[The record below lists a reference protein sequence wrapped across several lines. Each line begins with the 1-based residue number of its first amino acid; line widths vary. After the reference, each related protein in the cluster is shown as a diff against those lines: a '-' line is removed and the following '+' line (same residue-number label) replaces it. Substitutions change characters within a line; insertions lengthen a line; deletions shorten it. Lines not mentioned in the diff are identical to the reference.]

1 MTLPIGLADDE
12 RDLVSGLR
20 SQMAQFRVKNQ
31 RQWNYYDGKQGL
43 KNMGIAIPQNIA
55 MVEAVIGW
63 PEIVVDA
70 LEERL
75 DWQGWVSAGADV
87 SGLQQVFRKNQLG
100 IEFAKATLD
109 SFVTGVG
116 FLQASDDGEGNP
128 LVNAVSS
135 SRATYVWDERLR
147 RVSVG
152 MVEELDPEGVRR
164 TTVFYPD
171 ETVTFNRD
179 EYGET
184 VERVVHGRGR
194 AGLVPYPNRTR
205 AGQVRGRS
213 EINRAIR
220 YYTDHGTRTILGM
233 EFNRE
238 IYTTPQRWLAN
249 VEPDQLGLSEDATQA
264 QIVEA
269 GWKVAQNKALIIPPN
284 PEGDGAEPK
293 VGQFQAASPAPYIDE
308 LRMLSQMVSAQSG
321 VPVGQFGFI
330 TENPAS
336 ADAIRMAENR
346 LVKKAE
352 RRQSMFGQTHV
363 NDLAYVCQ
371 SILDGAP
378 ASPEFTAQV
387 SAKWRDASTPTL
399 AAATD
404 AAVKIVSAGIAPGRS
419 RVIMDMI
426 GLAPEQQ
433 ESLEADWSRDTSRSL
448 GEMLRTR
455 QVEQDPV
462 VDAALATRTAEEDTQ
477 AVEGRLDI
485 PAGADADTLAKKFD
499 ALGKAIRAGVDPD
512 DAAARLG
519 LPGLHFTGAIPVSL
533 RVPKSEGEGLEEK

>member
-1 MTLPIGLADDE
+1 MTNPVIGLGLADDE
-12 RDLVSGLR
+12 RDLLQGLR
-20 SQMAQFRVKNQ
+20 VQLARFAGKNR
-31 RQWNYYDGKQGL
+31 RQWAYYDGRQGL
-43 KNMGIAIPQNIA
+43 KNMGIAIPQNIVD
-55 MVEAVIGW
+55 VEAVVGW

-87 SGLQQVFRKNQLG
+87 AGLQRVFRQNQLG

-109 SFVTGVG
+109 AFVTGVG
-116 FLQASDDGEGNP
+116 FLQASDDGDGNP

-135 SRATYVWDERLR
+135 SRATYVWDERAR

-152 MVEELDPEGVRR
+152 MVEDIDPEGVIR
-164 TTVFYPD
+164 TTLFYPD
-171 ETVTFNRD
+171 ETVTYNRD

-184 VERVVHGRGR
+184 VERFEHGRGK
-194 AGLVPYPNRTR
+194 AGLIPYPNRTR

-220 YYTDHGTRTILGM
+220 YYTDHGARTILGM

-249 VEPDQLGLSEDATQA
+249 VEPDQLGISEDASPSE
-264 QIVEA
+264 IVEA

-330 TENPAS
+330 TDNPAS

-352 RRQSMFGQTHV
+352 RRQAMFGQTHV
-363 NDLAYVCQ
+363 NDLAFVCQ

-378 ASPEFTAQV
+378 ADPGFTSQV
-387 SAKWRDASTPTL
+387 VAKWRDASTPTL

-419 RVIMDMI
+419 RVVMDMI
-426 GLAPEQQ
+426 GLTPEQQ
-433 ESLEADWSRDTSRSL
+433 EMLEADWSRDTSRSL
-448 GEMLRTR
+448 ADMLRSR
-455 QVEQDPV
+455 VVPQDPV
-462 VDAALATRTAEEDTQ
+462 VDEQVARRTPVDGE
-477 AVEGRLDI
+477 AVG
-485 PAGADADTLAKKFD
+485 
-499 ALGKAIRAGVDPD
+499 
-512 DAAARLG
+512 
-519 LPGLHFTGAIPVSL
+519 
-533 RVPKSEGEGLEEK
+533 